1 MKCTNC
7 KKEAGPNPTM
17 VMGGLFILCKT
28 CVTIGEKN
36 EAAVKQGIEVFFKNK
51 TGPTTKQNLDILK
64 GKL

>member
-1 MKCTNC
+1 ML
-7 KKEAGPNPTM
+7 
-17 VMGGLFILCKT
+17 GGLFILCKT